1 MNGMSWEIVSYAL
14 ASGRVYSYN
23 QAFRAVLLN
32 PLMLG
37 PFHAVPHG
45 VVTPTIKLFLS
56 VS

>member
-14 ASGRVYSYN
+14 PSGRVYSYN